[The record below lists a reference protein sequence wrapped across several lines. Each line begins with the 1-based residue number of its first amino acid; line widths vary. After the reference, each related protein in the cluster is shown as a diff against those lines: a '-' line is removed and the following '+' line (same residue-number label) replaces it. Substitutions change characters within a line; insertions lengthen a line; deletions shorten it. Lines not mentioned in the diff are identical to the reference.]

1 MSKIQKNLEKNI
13 AGEISKEQLSKEVDI
28 VAQEIIK
35 QQEDKSLKNL
45 TNPSAIALS
54 STKHEVGQGI
64 ERVKKTPRQL
74 FILFL
79 TNQFVAR
86 AVTIRADALISKGYQ
101 IVEGDDVGVKACSEL
116 IENSGGINLFSQ
128 LSTNTDI
135 AGDGFLEKI
144 YATSKKAIRR
154 LKHVHPLTLAFKT
167 NKETNKIIVDSRGEP
182 KSYSQ
187 KYVDEKGTEQ
197 ERDVP
202 LDRISHLRFNTLGD
216 EFTGISTIQSGYDTI
231 VRLMNM
237 EYSAAE
243 AAIKTANPII
253 VGKCNTKSPHQ
264 IAMWGTILGRI
275 NGREQVFVPQDME
288 LEMLSPGAQNFSEY
302 ADYFLNAIVATFG
315 VPKALILGSSMN
327 SGNRAEMVVLSR
339 HFYSLIR
346 SNQRYMEDYFNK
358 IFKEYALL
366 AGFKAPVLK
375 FGDVA
380 EDAETNAKSAIDLFT
395 AGIISNKEARVMIGL
410 EGEVAESKVNPSLE
424 SDIKKSDMDA
434 FFPEA
439 PGKKSGSQSGVK
451 TAQKNDEF
459 SQVKNTKE

>member
-1 MSKIQKNLEKNI
+1 
-13 AGEISKEQLSKEVDI
+13 
-28 VAQEIIK
+28 
-35 QQEDKSLKNL
+35 
-45 TNPSAIALS
+45 
-54 STKHEVGQGI
+54 
-64 ERVKKTPRQL
+64 
-74 FILFL
+74 
-79 TNQFVAR
+79 
-86 AVTIRADALISKGYQ
+86 
-101 IVEGDDVGVKACSEL
+101 
-116 IENSGGINLFSQ
+116 
-128 LSTNTDI
+128 
-135 AGDGFLEKI
+135 
-144 YATSKKAIRR
+144 
-154 LKHVHPLTLAFKT
+154 
-167 NKETNKIIVDSRGEP
+167 
-182 KSYSQ
+182 
-187 KYVDEKGTEQ
+187 
-197 ERDVP
+197 
-202 LDRISHLRFNTLGD
+202 
-216 EFTGISTIQSGYDTI
+216 
-231 VRLMNM
+231 
-237 EYSAAE
+237 
-243 AAIKTANPII
+243 
-253 VGKCNTKSPHQ
+253 
-264 IAMWGTILGRI
+264 
-275 NGREQVFVPQDME
+275 
-288 LEMLSPGAQNFSEY
+288 MLSPGAQNFSEY